1 MKKVTATPSD
11 DDDDGDSEEV
21 DAPRRSTRSKKQGAP
36 PSLHPSR
43 MPSSA
48 DSQSLLAHY
57 GRGRQVNRQV
67 EGRQRCT
74 RSRQLR
80 GKSKIKAA
88 ARDVVVDS
96 ATSSDESS
104 TSMATSTTDEAPSKT
119 AKTTQAIEG
128 ADGKVCFSPPLQGL
142 LAGGPSLKEA
152 RPEPSTPIGESFRQ
166 SSRSNTFRSSSGT
179 WSFPST
185 RASTYVPRRPV
196 SA

>member
-1 MKKVTATPSD
+1 LLTTAEAGKSTGKSKGASD
-11 DDDDGDSEEV
+11 
-21 DAPRRSTRSKKQGAP
+21 A
-36 PSLHPSR
+36 
-43 MPSSA
+43 
-48 DSQSLLAHY
+48 
-57 GRGRQVNRQV
+57 
-67 EGRQRCT
+67 T
-74 RSRQLR
+74 RSRKLK

-104 TSMATSTTDEAPSKT
+104 TSMAASSTDEAPPKS

-152 RPEPSTPIGESFRQ
+152 RLEPSTPIGESSRQ
-166 SSRSNTFRSSSGT
+166 SSRSDTFQSSSET